1 MIKIDDDLISLETEN
16 TGYYLGKRGNLWE
29 TLHYGAKIHP
39 DRLALTEKIDS
50 GYGTDVVYRE
60 DMGKDA
66 LLHLSLD
73 LSPTHKGDY
82 RQTALDVTL
91 ANGSSVCD
99 WTFVSAQINEGTW
112 QSEELP
118 FAHEAEQHL
127 VMTYTGTGGLQ
138 VDLVYSVFPE
148 ADVITRRMILT
159 NAGQVSVILNRALS
173 YQLDLPNYGYQLS
186 TFTGAWA
193 RERHESVRDLT
204 NGRHAFGSSTG
215 TSSHYCN
222 PFFMIYQEHATEETG
237 AVYGF
242 NLIYSGNHFG
252 QVEVG
257 PYQKMRIMA
266 GIQDDGFSW
275 TLDPGQSFESPEAML
290 TFSKAGKN
298 GMSQNCHN
306 FVKHHIVSKNWAS
319 KERPILLNNWEAT
332 YFDFNQRKLLK
343 LAKEAKDVGIELF
356 VLDDGW
362 FGQRNSDTEGL
373 GDYDVNL
380 KKLPSGLAGLAKQIN
395 KLGLDF
401 GIWIEPEMVSVKSK
415 LYQEH
420 PDWAISSPG
429 IEPSLGRHQ
438 LVLDLCRPEVQDYI
452 IEQINKLLSS
462 ANISYVKWD
471 MNRHLSDIFSPSLS
485 NQGQFYHSWVKGLYR
500 ILRDCMAKHP
510 DILFEGCSNG
520 GNRFDLGMLCYFPQ
534 IWTSDNTDVYERMKI
549 QTGTSYGYPQST
561 MSCHVSDVPN
571 HQTLRNSPIES
582 RFDVAS
588 FGILGYE
595 LDVTK
600 LPSADK
606 KILQAQIAY
615 YKEHRKLLQFGSF
628 YRLLSPFKMAEQT
641 RWLVVAED
649 KSQAVLMDAIGRS
662 QPNQESL
669 PVRLPYLEADYLYD
683 ICNRQ
688 EQLDIRQFGSL
699 MNAALP
705 VKVNHHGLA
714 VHVIADHYKMTLEK
728 ENYQAYGDLLAHA
741 GIRLNQ
747 AFTATGFSDKTR
759 LMPDYGAR
767 LYDIIKK

>member
-1 MIKIDDDLISLETEN
+1 
-16 TGYYLGKRGNLWE
+16 
-29 TLHYGAKIHP
+29 
-39 DRLALTEKIDS
+39 
-50 GYGTDVVYRE
+50 
-60 DMGKDA
+60 
-66 LLHLSLD
+66 
-73 LSPTHKGDY
+73 
-82 RQTALDVTL
+82 
-91 ANGSSVCD
+91 
-99 WTFVSAQINEGTW
+99 
-112 QSEELP
+112 
-118 FAHEAEQHL
+118 
-127 VMTYTGTGGLQ
+127 
-138 VDLVYSVFPE
+138 
-148 ADVITRRMILT
+148 
-159 NAGQVSVILNRALS
+159 
-173 YQLDLPNYGYQLS
+173 
-186 TFTGAWA
+186 
-193 RERHESVRDLT
+193 
-204 NGRHAFGSSTG
+204 
-215 TSSHYCN
+215 
-222 PFFMIYQEHATEETG
+222 
-237 AVYGF
+237 
-242 NLIYSGNHFG
+242 
-252 QVEVG
+252 
-257 PYQKMRIMA
+257 MA

-343 LAKEAKDVGIELF
+343 LAKEAKNVGIELF

-380 KKLPSGLAGLAKQIN
+380 KKLPSGLARLAKQIN
-395 KLGLDF
+395 KIGLVF
-401 GIWIEPEMVSVKSK
+401 GIWIEPEMISVKSK

-420 PDWAISSPG
+420 PDWAVSAPG

-452 IEQINKLLSS
+452 IEQINQLLSS

-571 HQTLRNSPIES
+571 HQTLRNSPLES

-615 YKEHRKLLQFGSF
+615 YKEHRKLLQFGLF

-649 KSQAVLMDAIGRS
+649 KSQAVLMDAIRRS

-669 PVRLPYLEADYLYD
+669 PVRLSYLEADYLYD

-705 VKVNHHGLA
+705 VKVNHQGLA